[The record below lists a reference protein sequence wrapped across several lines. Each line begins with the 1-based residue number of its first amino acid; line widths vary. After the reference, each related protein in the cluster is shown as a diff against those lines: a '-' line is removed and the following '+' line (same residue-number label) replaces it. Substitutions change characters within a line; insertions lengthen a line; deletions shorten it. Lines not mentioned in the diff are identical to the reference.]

1 MKIHIQGLGQGL
13 VPLVQWMTVG
23 QVITIFPSGPPQ
35 YQPSN
40 WPHSTMSCHFW
51 IQAMYDDNQYCVSHH
66 LLVLEYVQ
74 MFETLASMQS
84 ANECHI

>member
-1 MKIHIQGLGQGL
+1 
-13 VPLVQWMTVG
+13 
-23 QVITIFPSGPPQ
+23 
-35 YQPSN
+35 
-40 WPHSTMSCHFW
+40 
-51 IQAMYDDNQYCVSHH
+51 MYDDNQYCVSHH